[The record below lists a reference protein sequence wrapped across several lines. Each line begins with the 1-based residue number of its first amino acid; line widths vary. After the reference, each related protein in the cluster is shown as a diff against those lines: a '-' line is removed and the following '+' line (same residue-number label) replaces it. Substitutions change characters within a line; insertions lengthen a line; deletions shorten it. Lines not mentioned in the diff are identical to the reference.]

1 MSDNESVQKV
11 FEKILWYYKYHF
23 QNWVPIICN
32 SKSKRFAF
40 LGGTGGPNNVSTRV
54 ILKLFIINNG
64 NNLNILNEEYFLAC
78 CKSNEY
84 FVEIIDS
91 ILINNKYV
99 CFVLR
104 EEGMNLKD
112 FIDFEENNYSRINPY
127 YNRWIIFRIGCGLKI
142 LHEKGLSHND
152 IKPGNIVITG
162 NGKAKICDMGSTYK
176 VSIKNYRGTNGYFS
190 PQVLLGKNNSEKDD
204 MWSVGIVFLELIKKQ
219 TEIFR
224 VKTNQNVK
232 DIGRNL
238 LEYILK
244 TFYDISAHE
253 GELNENINYNEIIN
267 FIDDGEFNEFNYR
280 LKPALL
286 KGINDED
293 KEIITKLLKLDPKE
307 RLTAHDLVNSDLFK
321 KLDYIFIDSDFE
333 YYENDFRNY
342 LSQAPANLEEF
353 KRRHKEIKEKFIG
366 KTIFD

>member
-11 FEKILWYYKYHF
+11 FEEILWYYKYHF
-23 QNWVPIICN
+23 QNWVPVICN
-32 SKSKRFAF
+32 FKSKRFAF
-40 LGGTGGPNNVSTRV
+40 LGGTGGPNNISTRV
-54 ILKLFIINNG
+54 ILKLCIINNG
-64 NNLNILNEEYFLAC
+64 NNLHILNEEYFLAC

-91 ILINNKYV
+91 ILIKNKYV

-104 EEGMNLKD
+104 EEGMNLRD
-112 FIDFEENNYSRINPY
+112 FINFEENNYSKINPY

-204 MWSVGIVFLELIKKQ
+204 MWSFGIVFLELIKKQ

-224 VKTNQNVK
+224 VETNQNVK

-238 LEYILK
+238 LEYILI

-253 GELNENINYNEIIN
+253 GEWNENINYNEIIN

-280 LKPALL
+280 LKPSLL

-293 KEIITKLLKLDPKE
+293 KEIITKLLKLDPNE

-333 YYENDFRNY
+333 YYENDFKNY
-342 LSQAPANLEEF
+342 LSQGPANLEEF
-353 KRRHKEIKEKFIG
+353 KRRHEEIKEKFIG

>member
-11 FEKILWYYKYHF
+11 FEEILWYYKDHF
-23 QNWVPIICN
+23 KNWLTIN
-32 SKSKRFAF
+32 FNLKSKRFAF
-40 LGGTGGPNNVSTRV
+40 LGGTGGPNNISTRV

-112 FIDFEENNYSRINPY
+112 FIDFEENNYSKINPY

-162 NGKAKICDMGSTYK
+162 RGKAKICDMGSTYK
-176 VSIKNYRGTNGYFS
+176 VSQKRYRGTNGYFS
-190 PQVLLGKNNSEKDD
+190 PQVLLGKNNTEKDD

>member
-1 MSDNESVQKV
+1 MNDNESVLKV
-11 FEKILWYYKYHF
+11 FEEILWYYKAHF

-32 SKSKRFAF
+32 LKSKRFAF
-40 LGGTGGPNNVSTRV
+40 LGGTGGPNNINTRV

-91 ILINNKYV
+91 IIIKNKYV

-104 EEGMNLKD
+104 EEGINLRD
-112 FIDFEENNYSRINPY
+112 YINFEQNNYSKINLY

-142 LHEKGLSHND
+142 LHEKGLCHND
-152 IKPGNIVITG
+152 IKPGNIVITE

-176 VSIKNYRGTNGYFS
+176 VSRKNYRGTNGYFS
-190 PQVLLGKNNSEKDD
+190 PQVLLGKNNTEKDD

-219 TEIFR
+219 TEIFA
-224 VKTNQNVK
+224 VQTNQTVVN
-232 DIGRNL
+232 IGRNL

-253 GELNENINYNEIIN
+253 GEWNENINYNEIIN
-267 FIDDGEFNEFNYR
+267 CIADGEFNGFNYR
-280 LKPALL
+280 LKPSLL
-286 KGINDED
+286 EGIDNEN
-293 KEIITKLLKLDPKE
+293 KKIIIKLLKLNPEE
-307 RLTAHDLVNSDLFK
+307 RLTAHGLVNSDLFK

-333 YYENDFRNY
+333 YAENDFEKY
-342 LSQAPANLEEF
+342 LSHGPVNLEEF
-353 KRRHKEIKEKFIG
+353 KKRHEEIKEKFIG
-366 KTIFD
+366 KTIFK

>member
-1 MSDNESVQKV
+1 MSDNENVQKV
-11 FEKILWYYKYHF
+11 FEEILWYYKYHF
-23 QNWVPIICN
+23 QNWVTIN
-32 SKSKRFAF
+32 FNLKSKRFAF

-112 FIDFEENNYSRINPY
+112 FIDFEENNYSNINPY
-127 YNRWIIFRIGCGLKI
+127 YNRWIISRIGCGLKI
-142 LHEKGLSHND
+142 LHEKRLSHND
-152 IKPGNIVITG
+152 IKPGN
-162 NGKAKICDMGSTYK
+162 MGSTYK

-190 PQVLLGKNNSEKDD
+190 PQVLLGKKNTEKDD

-219 TEIFR
+219 NEIFR

-253 GELNENINYNEIIN
+253 GEWNENINYNEIIN

-280 LKPALL
+280 LKPAFL

-333 YYENDFRNY
+333 YYENDFQNY